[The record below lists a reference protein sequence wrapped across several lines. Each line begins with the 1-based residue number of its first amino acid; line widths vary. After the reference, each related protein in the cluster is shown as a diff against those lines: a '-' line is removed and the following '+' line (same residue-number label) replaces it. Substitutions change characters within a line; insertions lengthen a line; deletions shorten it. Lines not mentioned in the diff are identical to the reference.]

1 MGWRIGKKTQA
12 KSMSHGKTLK
22 TGHCTEASNVCEKLP
37 MNVPYG
43 VLAFG
48 GNEQQEAIRA
58 YQIEAEQ
65 KRAMGISYSSRN
77 TMR

>member
-12 KSMSHGKTLK
+12 KCMNHGKQLK
-22 TGHCTEASNVCEKLP
+22 TGYCTEASNVCEELL
-37 MNVPYG
+37 MNVPYS
-43 VLAFG
+43 VLALTS
-48 GNEQQEAIRA
+48 NEQRRAIRA
-58 YQIEAEQ
+58 HQIEVDQ